1 MKTVIVN
8 GKVHNVSGSILVYV
22 NRLERGLSRRAV
34 IEWIDKNTCVIT
46 DSVNFD
52 RPITSL
58 SSGYTTTIKEG

>member
-1 MKTVIVN
+1 MKTVTIN
-8 GKVHNVSGSILVYV
+8 GRVHNVSGNILVYV
-22 NRLERGLSRRAV
+22 NRLELSRNAV